1 MVLPFIIG
9 GIGVAVGAAVGAFT
23 THAAGEKDREKA
35 KYHRKI
41 ANELS
46 EKDTV
51 LKKKYDELEDKSK
64 QQINEFKRQ
73 KALDEVEKDRL
84 RLALR
89 LQQNLLLLMQAIDSE
104 PSTEALNNFREAVD
118 VTNNVLY
125 QLNEELIVISV
136 DYWNRNLIRAQERE
150 YLEGF
155 RKSDRGFEQSNKSG
169 FSQEYVYSE
178 NQNKHS
184 RNYNKKDMYYLDF
197 QPTYREIYETG
208 EQLLKYL
215 QELRASRRNEG
226 DNTQEL
232 QYIEN
237 DINQVI
243 NTLKNQE
250 YLQENKAI
258 TIQNIIENSGWHL
271 LSDSLLKI
279 YRAAQIIENALNIE
293 IRGLKNQ
300 LEELYKKVKKYR
312 KTEIIY

>member
-46 EKDTV
+46 EKYTA
-51 LKKKYDELEDKSK
+51 LEKRYYELADKSNK
-64 QQINEFKRQ
+64 KIKKLIRQ
-73 KALDEVEKDRL
+73 KALDEAEKDCL
-84 RLALR
+84 RFALR
-89 LQQNLLLLMQAIDSE
+89 LQHNLLSLMQEIDSE
-104 PSTEALNNFREAVD
+104 PSTLALNNFREAVD
-118 VTNNVLY
+118 FTNNVLY

-215 QELRASRRNEG
+215 Q
-226 DNTQEL
+226 
-232 QYIEN
+232 
-237 DINQVI
+237 
-243 NTLKNQE
+243 
-250 YLQENKAI
+250 
-258 TIQNIIENSGWHL
+258 
-271 LSDSLLKI
+271 
-279 YRAAQIIENALNIE
+279 
-293 IRGLKNQ
+293 
-300 LEELYKKVKKYR
+300 
-312 KTEIIY
+312 

>member
-46 EKDTV
+46 EKYTA
-51 LKKKYDELEDKSK
+51 LEKRYYELADKSNK
-64 QQINEFKRQ
+64 KIKKLIRQ
-73 KALDEVEKDRL
+73 KALDEVEKDCL
-84 RLALR
+84 RFALR
-89 LQQNLLLLMQAIDSE
+89 LQQNLLLLMQEIDSE
-104 PSTEALNNFREAVD
+104 PSTLTLKNFREAVD
-118 VTNNVLY
+118 FTNKVLY
-125 QLNEELIVISV
+125 QLNEELIVVYV

-155 RKSDRGFEQSNKSG
+155 KKYDQGFDQSNKSG
-169 FSQEYVYSE
+169 LSQEYSYSE
-178 NQNKHS
+178 SQNKHS
-184 RNYNKKDMYYLDF
+184 RNYNKKDLYYLDF

-226 DNTQEL
+226 DNTHRL
-232 QYIEN
+232 QGVEN
-237 DINQVI
+237 DIIQVI

-250 YLQENKAI
+250 YLQENKTI
-258 TIQNIIENSGWHL
+258 TIQNIIDNSGWHF
-271 LSDSLLKI
+271 LSDILLKMDK
-279 YRAAQIIENALNIE
+279 ATQDIEKSLKIE

-300 LEELYKKVKKYR
+300 LEELHHKVKKYR